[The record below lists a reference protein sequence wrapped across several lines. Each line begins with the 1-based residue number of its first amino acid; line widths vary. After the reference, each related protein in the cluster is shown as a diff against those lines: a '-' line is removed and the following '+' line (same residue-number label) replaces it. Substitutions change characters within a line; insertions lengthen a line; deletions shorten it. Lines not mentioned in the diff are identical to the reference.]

1 MPFCQLA
8 VTGAPHH
15 KADAKERQWGETS
28 VADLETFRAETR
40 AWLEANCPAEMR
52 TPITRDADVCWGGR
66 NAKFA
71 SPDQKLWMDRMGARG
86 WTVPEWPAAYG
97 GGGLSADEAKVLAS
111 EMRRIGAR
119 SPLSSFGIWMLG
131 PALLKYG
138 NEAQKLE
145 HLPRI
150 ARGEIRWCQGYSEP
164 GAGSDLASLR
174 TSAEDKSDHYL
185 VNGQKVWTS
194 YADKADWIFC
204 LVRTDPTVAK
214 HLGISFLLFD
224 MASPGVSTSPI
235 RLISGS
241 SPFCQTFFDNV
252 KVPKQ
257 NLMGIAGKG
266 WDIAKY
272 LLTHEREMI
281 GGSDSTGGGMRDS
294 VSDIAKKSLGL
305 DAAILSDTGLRTD
318 IVRHEIDAW
327 AFALT
332 MERVKDEAKA
342 GQGVGAL
349 SSMLKYY
356 GTELNK
362 DRLQLLMSIAGS
374 DGLAW
379 EGPAAGEGDLARNWL
394 RTRANSIEGG
404 TSEIN
409 LNIIAKRV
417 LELPGA

>member
-1 MPFCQLA
+1 M
-8 VTGAPHH
+8 
-15 KADAKERQWGETS
+15 
-28 VADLETFRAETR
+28 ADLERFRAETR

-52 TPITRDADVCWGGR
+52 TPITRDADICWGGR
-66 NAKFA
+66 QVKFTSEA
-71 SPDQKLWMDRMGARG
+71 QKLWLERMGAKG
-86 WTVPEWPAAYG
+86 WTVPEWPAEYG
-97 GGGLSADEAKVLAS
+97 GGGLSKDEAKVLAS
-111 EMRRIGAR
+111 EMRRIKAR

-138 NEAQKLE
+138 NEAQKKE
-145 HLPRI
+145 HLPKI

-164 GAGSDLASLR
+164 GSGSDLASLR
-174 TSAEDKSDHYL
+174 TSAVLDGDEYV

-204 LVRTDPTVAK
+204 LVRTDPDVAK

-224 MASPGVSTSPI
+224 MASPGVTTSPI
-235 RLISGS
+235 KLISGA

-252 KVPKQ
+252 RVPKE
-257 NLMGIAGKG
+257 NLMGTPGKG

-281 GGSDSTGGGMRDS
+281 GNMDSGDGRSS
-294 VSDIAKKSLGL
+294 VSQVAKKALGL

-318 IVRHEIDAW
+318 IVRHEINAW

-362 DRLQLLMSIAGS
+362 DRMQLLMSIGGS
-374 DGLAW
+374 DALAW
-379 EGPAAGEGDLARNWL
+379 EGPNEGDGDVARAWL
-394 RTRANSIEGG
+394 RSRANSIEGG

>member
-1 MPFCQLA
+1 M
-8 VTGAPHH
+8 
-15 KADAKERQWGETS
+15 
-28 VADLETFRAETR
+28 ADLENFRAETR

-52 TPITRDADVCWGGR
+52 QPVARDADICWGGR
-66 NAKFA
+66 QFEFTGEA
-71 SPDQKLWMDRMGARG
+71 QKLWLTRMGAKG
-86 WTVPEWPAAYG
+86 WTVPEWPKAYG
-97 GGGLSADEAKVLAS
+97 GGGLTKDEAKVLAS
-111 EMRRIGAR
+111 EMRSLQAR

-145 HLPRI
+145 HLPKI

-174 TSAEDKSDHYL
+174 TSAQLEGDHYI

-194 YADKADWIFC
+194 YADKSDWIFC
-204 LVRTDPTVAK
+204 LVRTDPAAAK

-235 RLISGS
+235 RLISGA
-241 SPFCQTFFDNV
+241 SPFCQTFFDDV
-252 KVPKQ
+252 KVPRE
-257 NLMGIAGKG
+257 NLMGEAGKG

-281 GGSDSTGGGMRDS
+281 GDMDSAGRAT
-294 VSDIAKKSLGL
+294 VSEIARRQIGL
-305 DAAILSDTGLRTD
+305 DAAILADTGLRTD
-318 IVRHEIDAW
+318 IVRHEINAW

-362 DRLQLLMSIAGS
+362 QRQELLMSVNGS
-374 DGLAW
+374 DSLAW
-379 EGPAAGEGDLARNWL
+379 AGPTEGEGDLARGWL
-394 RTRANSIEGG
+394 RSRANSIEGG

-417 LELPGA
+417 LALPGA

>member
-1 MPFCQLA
+1 M
-8 VTGAPHH
+8 
-15 KADAKERQWGETS
+15 
-28 VADLETFRAETR
+28 ADLESFRAETR

-71 SPDQKLWMDRMGARG
+71 SADQKLWLDCMGARG
-86 WTVPEWPAAYG
+86 WTVPEWPKAYG
-97 GGGLSADEAKVLAS
+97 GGGLSSDEAKVLAS
-111 EMRRIGAR
+111 EMRRINAR
-119 SPLSSFGIWMLG
+119 SPLSSFGVWMLG

-174 TSAEDKSDHYL
+174 TSAEDKGDHYL

-252 KVPKQ
+252 KVPKES
-257 NLMGIAGKG
+257 LMGVAGKG

-281 GGSDSTGGGMRDS
+281 GGSDSTGGGMRDT
-294 VSDIAKKSLGL
+294 VSDVAKKSLGL
-305 DAAILSDTGLRTD
+305 DGAILSDTGLRTD

-379 EGPAAGEGDLARNWL
+379 EGPAEGEGDLARNWL

>member
-1 MPFCQLA
+1 M
-8 VTGAPHH
+8 
-15 KADAKERQWGETS
+15 
-28 VADLETFRAETR
+28 ADLETFRTETR
-40 AWLEANCPAEMR
+40 LWLEANCPAEMR
-52 TPITRDADVCWGGR
+52 TPITRDADICWGGR
-66 NAKFA
+66 NAQL
-71 SPDQKLWMDRMGARG
+71 SPAQRQWLGAMGARG
-86 WTVPEWPAAYG
+86 WTVPEWPAEYG
-97 GGGLSADEAKVLAS
+97 GGGLSKDEARVLAS
-111 EMRRIGAR
+111 EMRRIAAR

-138 NEAQKLE
+138 NEAQKQE
-145 HLPRI
+145 HLPKI

-174 TSAEDKSDHYL
+174 TSAILDGDEYV
-185 VNGQKVWTS
+185 VNGSKVWTS
-194 YADKADWIFC
+194 YAEKADWIFC
-204 LVRTDPTVAK
+204 LVRTDPAAPK

-235 RLISGS
+235 KLISGA

-252 KVPKQ
+252 RVPKD
-257 NLMGIAGKG
+257 NLMGTAGKG

-281 GGSDSTGGGMRDS
+281 GGSESTGGGMRDS
-294 VSDIAKKSLGL
+294 VAQVAAKTLGL
-305 DAAILSDTGLRTD
+305 KDGELADSGLRTD

-362 DRLQLLMSIAGS
+362 DRQQLLMSVAGS

-379 EGPAAGEGDLARNWL
+379 EGPGDGEGDLARNWL
-394 RTRANSIEGG
+394 RSRANSIEGG

>member
-1 MPFCQLA
+1 MP
-8 VTGAPHH
+8 
-15 KADAKERQWGETS
+15 DIES
-28 VADLETFRAETR
+28 FRAETR

-52 TPITRDADVCWGGR
+52 TPVARDSDVCWGGR
-66 NAKFA
+66 NCQFSSEA
-71 SPDQKLWMDRMGARG
+71 QKLWLERMGAKG
-86 WTVPEWPAAYG
+86 WTVPEWPTQYG
-97 GGGLSADEAKVLAS
+97 GGGLSRDEAKVLAS
-111 EMRRIGAR
+111 EMRRITAR

-145 HLPRI
+145 HLPKI

-174 TSAEDKSDHYL
+174 TSAEDMGDHYL

-204 LVRTDPTVAK
+204 LVRTDPTAAK

-235 RLISGS
+235 RLISGA

-252 KVPKQ
+252 KVPKE
-257 NLMGIAGKG
+257 NLMGVAGKG

-281 GGSDSTGGGMRDS
+281 GDMDSAGRDTVSQIARKTLGME
-294 VSDIAKKSLGL
+294 AN
-305 DAAILSDTGLRTD
+305 ILADTGLRTD
-318 IVRHEIDAW
+318 IVRHEINAW

-362 DRLQLLMSIAGS
+362 SRQELLMSISGT

-379 EGPAAGEGDLARNWL
+379 EGPAEGEGDLARGWL
-394 RTRANSIEGG
+394 RSRANSIEGG

>member
-1 MPFCQLA
+1 MP
-8 VTGAPHH
+8 
-15 KADAKERQWGETS
+15 DIES
-28 VADLETFRAETR
+28 FRAETR

-52 TPITRDADVCWGGR
+52 TPVARDSDVCWGGR
-66 NAKFA
+66 NCQFSSEA
-71 SPDQKLWMDRMGARG
+71 QKLWLERMGAKG
-86 WTVPEWPAAYG
+86 WTVPEWPTQYG
-97 GGGLSADEAKVLAS
+97 GGGLSRDEAKVLAS
-111 EMRRIGAR
+111 EMRRITAR

-145 HLPRI
+145 HLPKI

-174 TSAEDKSDHYL
+174 TSAEDMGDHYL

-204 LVRTDPTVAK
+204 LVRTDPTAAK

-235 RLISGS
+235 RLISGA

-252 KVPKQ
+252 KVPKE
-257 NLMGIAGKG
+257 NLMGVAGKG

-281 GGSDSTGGGMRDS
+281 GDMDSAGRDTVSQIARKTLGME
-294 VSDIAKKSLGL
+294 AN
-305 DAAILSDTGLRTD
+305 ILADTGLRTD
-318 IVRHEIDAW
+318 IVRHEINAW

-362 DRLQLLMSIAGS
+362 SRQELLMSITGT

-379 EGPAAGEGDLARNWL
+379 EGPAEGEGDLARGWL
-394 RTRANSIEGG
+394 RSRANSIEGG

>member
-1 MPFCQLA
+1 M
-8 VTGAPHH
+8 
-15 KADAKERQWGETS
+15 S
-28 VADLETFRAETR
+28 DLEAFRAETR
-40 AWLEANCPAEMR
+40 AWLAANCPAEMR
-52 TPITRDADVCWGGR
+52 TPIKSDDDVCWGGR
-66 NAKFA
+66 NANLTPA
-71 SPDQKLWMDRMGARG
+71 QRQWLDAMGAKG
-86 WTVPEWPAAYG
+86 WTVPEWPVEYG
-97 GGGLSADEAKVLAS
+97 GGGLSKAEAKVLAD
-111 EMRRIGAR
+111 EMRAIKAR

-138 NEAQKLE
+138 NEAQKKE

-164 GAGSDLASLR
+164 GAGSDLAALR
-174 TSAEDKSDHYL
+174 TSAVLDGDHYV
-185 VNGQKVWTS
+185 VNGSKVWTS

-204 LVRTDPTVAK
+204 LVRTDPAAPK

-224 MASPGVSTSPI
+224 MASPGVTTSPI
-235 RLISGS
+235 KLISGA

-252 KVPKQ
+252 RVPRE
-257 NLMGIAGKG
+257 NLMGEPGKG

-281 GGSDSTGGGMRDS
+281 GGSDSTGGGMRDG
-294 VSDIAKKSLGL
+294 VSQIAKRQIGL
-305 DAAILSDTGLRTD
+305 DAAILADTGLRTD
-318 IVRHEIDAW
+318 IVRHEINAW

-349 SSMLKYY
+349 SSMLKYF

-362 DRLQLLMSIAGS
+362 ERLQLLMSINGS
-374 DGLAW
+374 DGLTW
-379 EGPAAGEGDLARNWL
+379 EGPGERDGDLARSWL
-394 RTRANSIEGG
+394 RSRANSIEGG
-404 TSEIN
+404 TSEVN